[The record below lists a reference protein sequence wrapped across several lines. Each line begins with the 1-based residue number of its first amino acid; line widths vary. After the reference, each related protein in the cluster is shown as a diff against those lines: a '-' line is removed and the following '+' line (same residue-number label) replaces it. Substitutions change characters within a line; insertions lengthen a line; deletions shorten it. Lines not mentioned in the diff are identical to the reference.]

1 MRKIGMGVVKDS
13 TDLAAENANLKKE
26 NADLA
31 AENAN
36 LKKENANLKK
46 ALKKSEQS
54 VPEPAAS
61 AEG

>member
-26 NADLA
+26 NAVLA
-31 AENAN
+31 AENA
-36 LKKENANLKK
+36 KLKK